1 MVKWSN
7 GEDNMDIRFI
17 NILKSIELEEKR
29 AKKTETKSKL
39 EFRAFILIIGLVA
52 LSIVLALLN
61 YAFEYKTLLLYSLIL
76 LIISYCVLIIT
87 PFISAYQNRSKIKKS
102 FSLPFSSAIN
112 QNVKKEFIIDQR
124 YLPKLIA
131 LDKKELELGLLEI
144 KHERNFLEKRI
155 LLITG
160 PVDKLGILPGIISTL
175 AATTKLS
182 APNGWLIGITYGY
195 IALVILSLFFYQTM
209 MRYDRMIALTELAIS
224 KK

>member
-29 AKKTETKSKL
+29 AKKTESKSKL
-39 EFRAFILIIGLVA
+39 EFRAFILIIGFVA
-52 LSIVLALLN
+52 LSIVLALLS

-76 LIISYCVLIIT
+76 LIISYCILIIT

-175 AATTKLS
+175 AATTKL
-182 APNGWLIGITYGY
+182 ADPNGWLMGITYGY
-195 IALVILSLFFYQTM
+195 IALVVLSLFFYQIM
-209 MRYDRMIALTELAIS
+209 MRYVRMIALTELAIL